1 MTGEMMEWDGSCDLL
16 NAGPVLFG
24 PVITAFKYPSYCFG
38 YGAAVKFLS
47 SSLFVVSKGV
57 AET

>member
-1 MTGEMMEWDGSCDLL
+1 MEWDGLCDLL

-38 YGAAVKFLS
+38 YGAAGKFLS